1 MEYESLILLLIV
13 LIIAFFTYRIH
24 RDRIRRMIHQTVPFK
39 FINPSRVMQPIGTC
53 TPLQDMN
60 VMMNPLLIPNREKTM
75 TPLYR

>member
-1 MEYESLILLLIV
+1 MEYETVILLLIV
-13 LIIAFFTYRIH
+13 IIIVFFIYRIYH
-24 RDRIRRMIHQTVPFK
+24 DRIQQMIHQTVPFI
-39 FINPSRVMQPIGTC
+39 FINPSKVMQPIGTC